1 VGSPDCQ
8 RESGSSCT
16 SRDSQQRLLRPVSEE
31 LTVAFYEGCK
41 LEPRKF
47 ASSLVGAA
55 SPHANHGRRVE
66 VSESIDDDGM
76 VTEVLFQQRP
86 LARNRCGRI
95 LFHCKYVPRCAY
107 LSAATACSKIKKA
120 QRW

>member
-1 VGSPDCQ
+1 MDTPDCQ

-16 SRDSQQRLLRPVSEE
+16 SRDSQQRLLRPASKE

-41 LEPRKF
+41 LEPGKF
-47 ASSLVGAA
+47 LSSLVGAA
-55 SPHANHGRRVE
+55 SPHSNHGRRVE
-66 VSESIDDDGM
+66 VSESIDDDCM

-95 LFHCKYVPRCAY
+95 FFHCKTSPVAPTCA
-107 LSAATACSKIKKA
+107 AATASSKIKKA
-120 QRW
+120 QRR